1 MLFICFFGWLGKESL
16 FVLLLT
22 SAGRSLE
29 SRPVLEAEVI
39 HGVSQLETKG
49 VIRVEIGLR

>member
-1 MLFICFFGWLGKESL
+1 MLFIFFGWLGKKSL

-29 SRPVLEAEVI
+29 SRPVFETEVI
-39 HGVSQLETKG
+39 HGVSQLEIKD